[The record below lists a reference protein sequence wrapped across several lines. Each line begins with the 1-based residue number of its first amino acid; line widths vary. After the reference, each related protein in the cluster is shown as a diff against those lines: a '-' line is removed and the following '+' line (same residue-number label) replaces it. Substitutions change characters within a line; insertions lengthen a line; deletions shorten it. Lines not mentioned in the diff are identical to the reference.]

1 MTATKII
8 TMPAALQVI
17 LSSAKGFYQKRI
29 SGLGQKLSVLTFAQY
44 LYVLAGLIAIFADSF
59 SWVVVLTVL
68 ALTIELLPIFER
80 IWHSLVGK
88 AVLLLFYAL
97 VANFAL
103 SWAAGVVNDVIGVS
117 ATNVAYTHNL
127 AILLYV
133 PVWFVFITAL
143 VILAAQLL
151 VPFYLILAL
160 MLAPLGIKLPKL
172 TQNVHFQKL
181 TWLLRLMLATG
192 LFAHLV
198 LYVLPELGVEQSQ
211 QTITSDITA
220 GLVPTATTISAEDA
234 ELKGMTDEYLQTRY
248 EYQAFVRQ
256 MIALF
261 AFEFEADSKSRCQ
274 KDPDSKVVEL
284 NDYELIEI
292 YRDKTLNDGFRFEVK
307 KCISPAFPSDS

>member
-1 MTATKII
+1 
-8 TMPAALQVI
+8 MPAAFQII
-17 LSSAKGFYQKRI
+17 LSSVKGFYQKRI

-59 SWVVVLTVL
+59 SWVAVLTVL

-88 AVLLLFYAL
+88 AVLLLFYAV

-103 SWAAGVVNDVIGVS
+103 SWAGGVVNDVIGVS
-117 ATNVAYTHNL
+117 AAHVAYTHNL
-127 AILLYV
+127 AILLYI

-151 VPFYLILAL
+151 VPFYLMLAL

-192 LFAHLV
+192 LLAHLV
-198 LYVLPELGVEQSQ
+198 LYVLPELEAEQLQ
-211 QTITSDITA
+211 QTITRDITV
-220 GLVPTATTISAEDA
+220 GLVPTATTISAEDT

-274 KDPDSKVVEL
+274 KDVDSRVVEL
-284 NDYELIEI
+284 NDYEIMEV
-292 YRDKTLNDGFRFEVK
+292 YRDKAQLDGFRFEVK
-307 KCISPAFPSDS
+307 KCISPAFPVVS

>member
-1 MTATKII
+1 
-8 TMPAALQVI
+8 MPAALQVI
-17 LSSAKGFYQKRI
+17 LSSVKGFYQKRI
-29 SGLGQKLSVLTFAQY
+29 SGLWQKLLVLTFAQY

-127 AILLYV
+127 AILLYI

-151 VPFYLILAL
+151 VPFYLMLAL
-160 MLAPLGIKLPKL
+160 ILAPLGIKLPKL
-172 TQNVHFQKL
+172 TQNIHFQKL

-198 LYVLPELGVEQSQ
+198 LYVLPELEAEQSQ
-211 QTITSDITA
+211 QTITA
-220 GLVPTATTISAEDA
+220 GLVPTETTISAENA
-234 ELKGMTDEYLQTRY
+234 ELKGMTDEYLQARY

-261 AFEFEADSKSRCQ
+261 AFEFEANSKSRCQ
-274 KDPDSKVVEL
+274 KDTDSRVVEL